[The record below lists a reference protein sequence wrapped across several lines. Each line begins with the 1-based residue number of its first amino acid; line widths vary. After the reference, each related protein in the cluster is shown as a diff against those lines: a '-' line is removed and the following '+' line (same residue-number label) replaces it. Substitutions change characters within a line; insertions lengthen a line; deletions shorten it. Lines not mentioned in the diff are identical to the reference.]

1 MKILFVDSS
10 SDLPI
15 QYLEPLR
22 NRGWGVIRARSLE
35 DADRMMRLHGDQLD
49 GVVVGEKFV
58 SFAEKQEPSFVVLTR
73 EWSEAEVQAHRNSA
87 NPALAYLSYGV
98 AIEELISAFRASAAP
113 VALGATGTEGVPVA
127 VVFDPQ
133 TDSQLAELP
142 LEEFSGVL
150 SQKEPTRNFTRTL
163 TLNAPRFLL
172 GGIDT
177 LAPDPEQEGVQE
189 VVQETSPVA
198 DVGSTTILDKTQV
211 ADALGLTDQGGSA
224 ETGYSLEAELGA
236 ELGVA
241 VEESLSLGGSGQ
253 AIPQYSTRF
262 QQVSSG
268 GGSDLDTLKNYLAL
282 REQDVAV
289 LSGQFRS
296 SQERVKQ
303 LEGQVKMERA
313 RSAELQQLLMKSE
326 QKIKGYDQEK
336 QIEFE
341 VMEKQLEDLSTQLK
355 ERTEKVRTFE
365 AKLKLTHEEI
375 SRVKERVKVDI
386 RKIRV
391 REKELESQLEILKKD
406 SSALI
411 QARDEKILELKRKV
425 DLLEFNM
432 ELVQEQFQKERQT
445 ADDLKMRLRDAS
457 AAMKH
462 ANGLLEQ

>member
-1 MKILFVDSS
+1 MMKILFVDSS
-10 SDLPI
+10 ADLPI

-58 SFAEKQEPSFVVLTR
+58 SFAEQHEPSFVVLTR
-73 EWSEAEVQAHRNSA
+73 EWSESEVQAHRNSA
-87 NPALAYLSYGV
+87 NPAVAYLSYGV
-98 AIEELISAFRASAAP
+98 AIEAVIAAFHSSAAP
-113 VALGATGTEGVPVA
+113 VALGATGTDGVAIGVPVE
-127 VVFDPQ
+127 
-133 TDSQLAELP
+133 SSIAELP
-142 LEEFSGVL
+142 LEDFSSIL

-177 LAPDPEQEGVQE
+177 LSPEPVQE
-189 VVQETSPVA
+189 PVQEAAPAA
-198 DVGSTTILDKTQV
+198 DFGSTTILDRTQV
-211 ADALGLTDQGGSA
+211 ADALGLTDQEGGSNEA
-224 ETGYSLEAELGA
+224 YSFEADLGA
-236 ELGVA
+236 ELGAA
-241 VEESLSLGGSGQ
+241 VEESFSGSEASAGAQ
-253 AIPQYSTRF
+253 QVSTRF
-262 QQVSSG
+262 QHVPTG
-268 GGSDLDTLKNYLAL
+268 GGSDLETLKNYLAL

-296 SQERVKQ
+296 SQERIKQ

-313 RSAELQQLLMKSE
+313 RSAELQQLLLKSE

-341 VMEKQLEDLSTQLK
+341 VMEKQMEDLSAQLK
-355 ERTEKVRTFE
+355 DRTEKVRTFE

-445 ADDLKMRLRDAS
+445 ADDLKMRLRDA
-457 AAMKH
+457 AEAMKH

>member
-10 SDLPI
+10 ADLPI

-35 DADRMMRLHGDQLD
+35 DAERMMRLHGDQLD

-58 SFAEKQEPSFVVLTR
+58 SFAERQEPTFVVLTR
-73 EWSEAEVQAHRNSA
+73 EWSESEVQAHRNSA
-87 NPALAYLSYGV
+87 NPALAYLSYGA
-98 AIEELISAFRASAAP
+98 AIEELITAFNSSAAP
-113 VALGATGTEGVPVA
+113 VSLGATGTDGVPVA
-127 VVFDPQ
+127 VVFEAQ
-133 TDSQLAELP
+133 TDSQVAELP
-142 LEEFSGVL
+142 LEDFSSVL

-172 GGIDT
+172 GGVDT
-177 LAPDPEQEGVQE
+177 LAPEPEKDVEQEV
-189 VVQETSPVA
+189 SPAA
-198 DVGSTTILDKTQV
+198 DVGSTTILDRTQV
-211 ADALGLTDQGGSA
+211 ADALGLTDQAVGA
-224 ETGYSLEAELGA
+224 DTGYSLEAELGA
-236 ELGVA
+236 ELGAA
-241 VEESLSLGGSGQ
+241 VEESLSSPGSFQG
-253 AIPQYSTRF
+253 APQYSTRF
-262 QQVSSG
+262 QHVSSA

-303 LEGQVKMERA
+303 LESQVKMERA

-341 VMEKQLEDLSTQLK
+341 VMEKQLEDLSGQLK
-355 ERTEKVRTFE
+355 DRTEKVRTFE

-445 ADDLKMRLRDAS
+445 ADDLKMRLRDA
-457 AAMKH
+457 AEAMKH

>member
-10 SDLPI
+10 ADLPI

-58 SFAEKQEPSFVVLTR
+58 SFAEKHEPSFVVLTR
-73 EWSEAEVQAHRNSA
+73 EWGESEIGAHRNSA
-87 NPALAYLSYGV
+87 NPAVAYLSYGV
-98 AIEELISAFRASAAP
+98 AFEQVIEAFRSAAAP
-113 VALGATGTEGVPVA
+113 MELAATGTDGPA
-127 VVFDPQ
+127 I
-133 TDSQLAELP
+133 AELP
-142 LEEFSGVL
+142 LEDFSDIL
-150 SQKEPTRNFTRTL
+150 SQKEPTKNFTRTL

-172 GGIDT
+172 GGVDT
-177 LAPDPEQEGVQE
+177 QVPEPAAEEFPQAVPGSAPG
-189 VVQETSPVA
+189 A
-198 DVGSTTILDKTQV
+198 DYGSTTILDRTQV
-211 ADALGLTDQGGSA
+211 ADALGLTDDTAVVEGG
-224 ETGYSLEAELGA
+224 GYSLEAELGA
-236 ELGVA
+236 ELGAA
-241 VEESLSLGGSGQ
+241 VEESFSGPG
-253 AIPQYSTRF
+253 APAGIPQYSSRF
-262 QQVSSG
+262 QHTSSG

-303 LEGQVKMERA
+303 LEGQIKMERA
-313 RSAELQQLLMKSE
+313 RSAELQQLLLKSE
-326 QKIKGYDQEK
+326 QKVKGYDQEK
-336 QIEFE
+336 QIELE
-341 VMEKQLEDLSTQLK
+341 VIEKQMEDLNSQLK
-355 ERTEKVRTFE
+355 DRTEKVRTFE

-411 QARDEKILELKRKV
+411 QARDEKILELKRKL

-445 ADDLKMRLRDAS
+445 ADDLKSRLRDA
-457 AAMKH
+457 AEAMKH

>member
-10 SDLPI
+10 ADLPI

-22 NRGWGVIRARSLE
+22 NRGWGVIRARSPE
-35 DADRMMRLHGDQLD
+35 DAARMMRLHGDQLD

-58 SFAEKQEPSFVVLTR
+58 SFAEQHEPSFVVLTR
-73 EWSEAEVQAHRNSA
+73 EWGESEIQAHRNSA
-87 NPALAYLSYGV
+87 NPAVAYLSYGV
-98 AIEELISAFRASAAP
+98 AIEELIGAFRSSEVS
-113 VALGATGTEGVPVA
+113 VALGATGTDGVPVA
-127 VVFDPQ
+127 AL
-133 TDSQLAELP
+133 SESLIAELP
-142 LEEFSGVL
+142 LEDFSSIL

-177 LAPDPEQEGVQE
+177 LAPEPASEPASEPVQE
-189 VVQETSPVA
+189 VAPAV
-198 DVGSTTILDKTQV
+198 DFGSTLILDRTQV
-211 ADALGLTDQGGSA
+211 ADALGLTDQEGRAGS
-224 ETGYSLEAELGA
+224 EYSLETELGA
-236 ELGVA
+236 ELGAA
-241 VEESLSLGGSGQ
+241 VEESLSVPGASVGT
-253 AIPQYSTRF
+253 PQYSTRF
-262 QQVSSG
+262 QHVPTA
-268 GGSDLDTLKNYLAL
+268 GGSDLETLKNYLAL

-303 LEGQVKMERA
+303 LEGQVRMERA
-313 RSAELQQLLMKSE
+313 RSGELQQLLMKSE

-341 VMEKQLEDLSTQLK
+341 VMEKQLEDLSGQLK

-432 ELVQEQFQKERQT
+432 ELVQEQFQKERQA
-445 ADDLKMRLRDAS
+445 ADDLKLRLRDA
-457 AAMKH
+457 AEAMKH

>member
-10 SDLPI
+10 ADLPI

-35 DADRMMRLHGDQLD
+35 DAERMVRLHGDQLD
-49 GVVVGEKFV
+49 GLVVSEKFV
-58 SFAEKQEPSFVVLTR
+58 SFGEKNEPRFVVLTR
-73 EWSEAEVQAHRNSA
+73 EWGESEIQAHRNSA
-87 NPALAYLSYGV
+87 NPAVAYLAHGSSV
-98 AIEELISAFRASAAP
+98 EKVIEAFSSATVSVVLA
-113 VALGATGTEGVPVA
+113 ATGTDG
-127 VVFDPQ
+127 PQ
-133 TDSQLAELP
+133 IAELP
-142 LEEFSGVL
+142 LEDFSLVL
-150 SQKEPTRNFTRTL
+150 SQKEPTKNFTRTL

-172 GGIDT
+172 GGVDT
-177 LAPDPEQEGVQE
+177 LVPEPEHEEASQE
-189 VVQETSPVA
+189 VEKTA
-198 DVGSTTILDKTQV
+198 HGFDLGSTTILDRTQV
-211 ADALGLTDQGGSA
+211 ADALGLTDEQMGPAGGFN
-224 ETGYSLEAELGA
+224 LEAELGA
-236 ELGVA
+236 ELGAA
-241 VEESLSLGGSGQ
+241 VEESMGGPGVAVGGAPYSG
-253 AIPQYSTRF
+253 RF
-262 QQVSSG
+262 QHIPVA

-303 LEGQVKMERA
+303 LEGQLKMERA
-313 RSAELQQLLMKSE
+313 RSSELQQLLLKSD

-336 QIEFE
+336 QIELE
-341 VMEKQLEDLSTQLK
+341 VMEKQMEDLSSQLK

-406 SSALI
+406 SAALI

-432 ELVQEQFQKERQT
+432 ELVQEQFNKERQT
-445 ADDLKMRLRDAS
+445 ADDLKMRLRDA
-457 AAMKH
+457 AEAMKH

>member
-58 SFAEKQEPSFVVLTR
+58 SFAERQEPSFVVLTR
-73 EWSEAEVQAHRNSA
+73 EWSEAEIQAHQNSA
-87 NPALAYLSYGV
+87 NPAVAYLSYGV
-98 AIEELISAFRASAAP
+98 AIEELIAAFHSSVGSVGSVGSVAS
-113 VALGATGTEGVPVA
+113 VALGATGTDGVPVA
-127 VVFDPQ
+127 VVFEPQ
-133 TDSQLAELP
+133 TDSQIAELP
-142 LEEFSGVL
+142 LEDFSSVL
-150 SQKEPTRNFTRTL
+150 SQKEPTRNFARTL

-177 LAPDPEQEGVQE
+177 LEATPEPD
-189 VVQETSPVA
+189 A
-198 DVGSTTILDKTQV
+198 GSTTILDRTQV
-211 ADALGLTDQGGSA
+211 ADALGLTDQGGGADS
-224 ETGYSLEAELGA
+224 GHSFEAELGA
-236 ELGVA
+236 ELGAA
-241 VEESLSLGGSGQ
+241 VEESLSPAGSYPGV
-253 AIPQYSTRF
+253 PQYSNRF
-262 QQVSSG
+262 QHVSSG

-355 ERTEKVRTFE
+355 DRTEKVRTFE
-365 AKLKLTHEEI
+365 AKLKMTHEEI

-457 AAMKH
+457 EAMKH

>member
-1 MKILFVDSS
+1 MMKILFVDSS
-10 SDLPI
+10 ADLPI

-58 SFAEKQEPSFVVLTR
+58 SFAERQEPSFVVLTR
-73 EWSEAEVQAHRNSA
+73 EWGESEVQAHRNSA
-87 NPALAYLSYGV
+87 NPALAYLSYGS
-98 AIEELISAFRASAAP
+98 AIEEVIAAFHASAAP
-113 VALGATGTEGVPVA
+113 VSLGATGTDGVPVA
-127 VVFDPQ
+127 AVFDAQ
-133 TDSQLAELP
+133 TDSQIAELP
-142 LEEFSGVL
+142 LEDFSSVL

-177 LAPDPEQEGVQE
+177 LAPEEAQE
-189 VVQETSPVA
+189 VVQEASPLA
-198 DVGSTTILDKTQV
+198 DVGSTTILDRTQV
-211 ADALGLTDQGGSA
+211 ADALGLTDQAVGAGG
-224 ETGYSLEAELGA
+224 GYSLEAELGA
-236 ELGVA
+236 ELGAA
-241 VEESLSLGGSGQ
+241 VEESLSSTGSSQGVP
-253 AIPQYSTRF
+253 AYSTRF
-262 QQVSSG
+262 QNVPSA

-341 VMEKQLEDLSTQLK
+341 VMEKQLEDLSGQLK
-355 ERTEKVRTFE
+355 DRTEKVRTFE
-365 AKLKLTHEEI
+365 AKLKMTHEEI

-411 QARDEKILELKRKV
+411 QSRDEKILELKRKV

-445 ADDLKMRLRDAS
+445 ADDLKMRLRDA
-457 AAMKH
+457 AEAMKH

>member
-1 MKILFVDSS
+1 MKILFVDASA
-10 SDLPI
+10 DLPI

-35 DADRMMRLHGDQLD
+35 DADRMVRLHGDQLD
-49 GVVVGEKFV
+49 GLVVGEKFV
-58 SFAEKQEPSFVVLTR
+58 SFAEKHEPRFLVLTR
-73 EWSEAEVQAHRNSA
+73 EWGESEIQAHRNSA
-87 NPALAYLSYGV
+87 NPAVAYLSYGGSV
-98 AIEELISAFRASAAP
+98 EKVIEAFNSAAAP
-113 VALGATGTEGVPVA
+113 VALAATGTDG
-127 VVFDPQ
+127 PQ
-133 TDSQLAELP
+133 IAELS
-142 LEEFSGVL
+142 LEDFSVIS
-150 SQKEPTRNFTRTL
+150 SQKEPTKNFTRTL

-172 GGIDT
+172 GGVDT
-177 LAPDPEQEGVQE
+177 LVPEPAPEEVPQVASQGV
-189 VVQETSPVA
+189 SGY
-198 DVGSTTILDKTQV
+198 DVESTTILDRTQI
-211 ADALGLTDQGGSA
+211 ADALGLTDEAVGSDGGFN
-224 ETGYSLEAELGA
+224 LEAELGA
-236 ELGVA
+236 A
-241 VEESLSLGGSGQ
+241 VEESLGVSGVAGGG
-253 AIPQYSTRF
+253 APYAARF
-262 QQVSSG
+262 QHIPVS

-303 LEGQVKMERA
+303 LEGQLKMERA
-313 RSAELQQLLMKSE
+313 RSSELQQLLLKSE

-336 QIEFE
+336 QIELE
-341 VMEKQLEDLSTQLK
+341 VMEKQMEDLSSQLK
-355 ERTEKVRTFE
+355 DRTEKVRTFE

-445 ADDLKMRLRDAS
+445 ADDLKMRLRDA
-457 AAMKH
+457 AEAMKH